1 MEEKILSILLKMQED
16 IGGLKQTVGVMQ
28 EDIGDLKQTV
38 GVMQKDINV
47 LKENQTVMQEDI
59 KTLKENQTVM
69 QEDIK
74 NLKEAQDKM
83 QRAQDKMNIE
93 IHEIKFELS
102 GMKEVQ
108 EEILEEL
115 RISNLK
121 QGQIIE
127 NLSRL
132 EEENAKEHKEFDKR
146 IRRLEAKAV

>member
-59 KTLKENQTVM
+59 K
-69 QEDIK
+69 
-74 NLKEAQDKM
+74 NLKEAQDKMQKAQDKM

>member
-1 MEEKILSILLKMQED
+1 MEEKILSILLNMQED
-16 IGGLKQTVGVMQ
+16 ISGLKETVGVVQ
-28 EDIGDLKQTV
+28 EDVKG
-38 GVMQKDINV
+38 
-47 LKENQTVMQEDI
+47 LKETQAVMQEDI
-59 KTLKENQTVM
+59 KGLKETQAVM

-74 NLKEAQDKM
+74 DLKENQAVM
-83 QRAQDKMNIE
+83 QEDIKDLKKNQYRMQKAQDKMNVE
-93 IHEIKFELS
+93 IHEIRFELS

-115 RISNLK
+115 RVSNLK

-132 EEENAKEHKEFDKR
+132 EEENAKEHKEFDTR